1 MKYTN
6 LGRAGLT
13 VSRLGL
19 GTMNFGPVTPE
30 ADAHQIM
37 DRALEAG
44 VTLFDTADI
53 YGWKLGEGITE
64 QIIGRWF
71 EQDPSRRE
79 KVVLATKMYGPM
91 GRGPNTNRLSA
102 LHIRRAC
109 EESLRRLGTDRI
121 DLLQLHHVDRSTSWE
136 EIWQALE
143 ILVAQGKVLYV
154 GSSNHAAWHIV
165 TAQQEARSR
174 NLLGLV
180 SEQSPYS
187 LLERTVELEVLPACE
202 AHGIGFLPY
211 SPLQGGLLAVSNGQ
225 EGKAVGRAAEPKT
238 RRSLERHRDRLAA
251 YKKWCADLGQDP
263 SRVALA
269 WLLHQPG
276 VTAPIIGPRTLAQFE
291 QSLSAT
297 RLKLTDEQLTE
308 LDALFPG
315 PGGAAPEAY
324 AW

>member
-1 MKYTN
+1 VKYTN
-6 LGRAGLT
+6 LGRAGLM

-30 ADAHQIM
+30 ADACQIM

-71 EQDPSRRE
+71 EQDPSRRD
-79 KVVLATKMYGPM
+79 KVVLASKMYGPM
-91 GRGPNTNRLSA
+91 GRGPNTSRLSA
-102 LHIRRAC
+102 LHIRRSC
-109 EESLRRLGTDRI
+109 EESLRRLRTDRI

-143 ILVAQGKVLYV
+143 ILVAQGKVLYA

-202 AHGIGFLPY
+202 AYGIGFLPY
-211 SPLQGGLLAVSNGQ
+211 SPLQGGLLAVSHEP

-238 RRSLERHRDRLAA
+238 RRSLERHRDRLAT
-251 YKKWCADLGQDP
+251 YKKWCADLGEAP

-276 VTAPIIGPRTLAQFE
+276 VTAPITGPRTLAQFE

-297 RLKLTDEQLTE
+297 RLKLTDEQLAE
-308 LDALFPG
+308 LDAMFPG